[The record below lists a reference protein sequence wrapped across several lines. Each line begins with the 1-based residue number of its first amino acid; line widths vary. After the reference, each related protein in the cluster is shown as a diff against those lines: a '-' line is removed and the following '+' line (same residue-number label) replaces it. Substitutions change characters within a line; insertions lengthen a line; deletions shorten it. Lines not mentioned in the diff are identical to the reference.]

1 VSDPIRALEDANA
14 LVEEADHMQGLG
26 DAVAKVTH
34 ALGFH
39 ECSECEK
46 RRRRLNEM
54 VPFARKRRRQL

>member
-1 VSDPIRALEDANA
+1 LEDANA